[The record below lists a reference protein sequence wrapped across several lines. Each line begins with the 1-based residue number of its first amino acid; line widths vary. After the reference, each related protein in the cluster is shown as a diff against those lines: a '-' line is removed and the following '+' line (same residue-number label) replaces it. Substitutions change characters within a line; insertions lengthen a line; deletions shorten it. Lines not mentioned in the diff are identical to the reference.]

1 VVSERYLTGTM
12 VTVDSRTD
20 VPEAVDEFIDVFDEP
35 VTTASRFYTL
45 YYLSEVKGIDI
56 VDFDLFKL
64 KNTMADAFLN
74 YSLYACTR
82 ELSRKNTKL
91 MIAGIELRDLGRRK
105 FGQMTNEIYR
115 DTVRPRI
122 DDNIPP
128 GDLIQEIED
137 ALNDLIFN
145 SQVGGEP
152 GLAFEL
158 LMDTTINVARGA
170 RQDEIANTMEIMED
184 KYDAMS
190 DPVAYLNAC
199 KKIFE
204 VNYNNMPSTTWGEI
218 VGGDRGWEVNY
229 AGEAWGSVAE
239 TALRFDELSEIGYI
253 DLMFSVEHN
262 NGNFLNKIPRVAED
276 EKTKL
281 QRYFKEVFSASGNFQ
296 STTLYK
302 TILPAVLDAAKGEN
316 IKPLFKMAKPDEKRL
331 RTDRRI
337 SEDLFPRERHLGIGD
352 EFGEKPDDTGGEI
365 MG

>member
-1 VVSERYLTGTM
+1 M
-12 VTVDSRTD
+12 VTVDNGTD
-20 VPEAVDEFIDVFDEP
+20 VPEAIDEFIDVFEEP

-45 YYLSEVKGIDI
+45 YYLSEVKDIDV

-64 KNTMADAFLN
+64 KNTLADAFLN

-82 ELSRKNTKL
+82 ELSRKGRKL
-91 MIAGIELRDLGRRK
+91 IISGIEMIDLGRRK
-105 FGQMTNEIYR
+105 FSQRTNKIYR
-115 DTVRPRI
+115 DTVRPTI
-122 DDNIPP
+122 DDNTPP
-128 GDLIQEIED
+128 GDLIQEVED
-137 ALNDLIFN
+137 ALHDLMFN

-152 GLAFEL
+152 GLAIEL
-158 LMDTTINVARGA
+158 LMDTTIQVPRGA
-170 RQDEIANTMEIMED
+170 RQDEIANTMQIMER

-204 VNYNNMPSTTWGEI
+204 VDYHSMPDTTWTDI
-218 VGGDRGWEVNY
+218 VGGDIGWEINY
-229 AGEAWGSVAE
+229 AGEAWGSVTE

-276 EKTKL
+276 EKDKL
-281 QRYFKEVFSASGNFQ
+281 QRYFRDVFGAGGSFQ
-296 STTLYK
+296 VTTLYN
-302 TILPAVLDAAKGEN
+302 TILPSVLDAAKGEN

-337 SEDLFPRERHLGIGD
+337 SDDMFPRERHLGVGD
-352 EFGEKPDDTGGEI
+352 EFGEKPDNDGGEI
-365 MG
+365 ID